1 MSMADELL
9 RPKVP
14 VEGEPI
20 LSTDAKGV
28 AQAFPGEGIARDGSD
43 ALGGDCA
50 HIVNAQQPAIFDI
63 RKYGGKPNANIDEA
77 LLSAWKEACAAT
89 TPSRIVVP
97 TDTYLLNQVTLVGP
111 CKAPIELQVQGTIK
125 APSDYTQL
133 PDKNGNW
140 ITINYVD
147 HLTIFGGGVFDGQ
160 GKEAWTKN
168 DCGKNPKCVK
178 LPLNLCLNFITNSTI
193 HDVTTKDSKNFH
205 VNVIGCK
212 NVTFQHF
219 TVSAP
224 GDSINTDGLHIAKS
238 EGIYVLDSN
247 IKTGDD
253 CISVGDGMKELHI
266 ERVTCGPGHGIS
278 IGSLGKYTTEEDVTG
293 IYVKNCTFIGTQ
305 NGIRV
310 KTWPSA
316 PAKLKITD
324 LHYEDIIMDNVENPI
339 IIDQEYCPWNQ
350 CNLDSPS
357 LIKISKMSVNNIKG
371 TSTSPVVVSFVCS
384 KTVPCENVEVG
395 DIDLAYNGNQS
406 CITTKCSNIK
416 PTFVGKQNPPICA
429 DAAQSS

>member
-1 MSMADELL
+1 MKFTLL
-9 RPKVP
+9 FLP
-14 VEGEPI
+14 
-20 LSTDAKGV
+20 L
-28 AQAFPGEGIARDGSD
+28 
-43 ALGGDCA
+43 LA

-63 RKYGGKPNANIDEA
+63 RKYGGKPNANIDEVC
-77 LLSAWKEACAAT
+77 KELMVSKST
-89 TPSRIVVP
+89 IPS
-97 TDTYLLNQVTLVGP
+97 LVHFIGP
-111 CKAPIELQVQGTIK
+111 CKAPIELQVHGTIK

-178 LPLNLCLNFITNSTI
+178 LPLVN
-193 HDVTTKDSKNFH
+193 SKNFH

-253 CISVGDGMKELHI
+253 CISVGDGMKEIHI

-278 IGSLGKYTTEEDVTG
+278 IGSLGKYATEEDVTG

-316 PAKLKITD
+316 LAKLKITD

-357 LIKISKMSVNNIKG
+357 LIKISKMTVNNIKG